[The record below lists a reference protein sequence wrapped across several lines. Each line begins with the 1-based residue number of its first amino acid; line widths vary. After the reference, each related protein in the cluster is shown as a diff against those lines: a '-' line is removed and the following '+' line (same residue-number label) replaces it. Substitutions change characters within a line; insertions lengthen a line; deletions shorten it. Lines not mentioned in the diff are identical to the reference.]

1 MSLLPESIINY
12 ILLFNSHPNA
22 DIIRELKDKHRSTM
36 GDMIISRLNLPTY
49 ILYLSKA
56 GFDQFVLVKSLAIL
70 NRSQSNELG
79 ITESCEQLRL
89 IQCLSMLFY
98 QVYYSRT
105 PRIRK

>member
-56 GFDQFVLVKSLAIL
+56 GFDQIVIVKSLAIL
-70 NRSQSNELG
+70 NRSNELG